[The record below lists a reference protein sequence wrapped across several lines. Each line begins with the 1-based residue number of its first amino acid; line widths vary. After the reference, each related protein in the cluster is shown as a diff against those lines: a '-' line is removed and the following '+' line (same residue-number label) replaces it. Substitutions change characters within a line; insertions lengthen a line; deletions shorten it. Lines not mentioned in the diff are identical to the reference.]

1 MHLRML
7 AKFQSQ
13 PSSVSSIR
21 YLSEFVLSNMAVT
34 FCWGNSMQRRI
45 LLQAGAL
52 IGTAVMLPAALSF
65 SPPSRIK
72 AILAGMRGRFQ
83 DVVDA
88 PERFRLQI
96 EYAYPSGEGQSW
108 RFESYRHG
116 AEWTAPASTVKLPLA
131 IFTLLRLAQ
140 LGLTRAALLKVLD
153 PPSCAAQAD
162 ELAEF
167 ETFERTLIR
176 MLVLS
181 DNGAYN
187 RLYEFVGGYRVPSLL
202 KRFGFPNAKL
212 QARLGTCNPAENARG
227 RGVVVAHANGQILW
241 QDRAE
246 HAILISAPA
255 ASLPPPLV
263 GKAYLDFS
271 ETRINEPKDFKFSNH
286 WSIADAHTLMLAIAG
301 VRPHPLIAA
310 LQPADL
316 DFLRKTM
323 RTLPREAGFAE
334 ADYPDAWG
342 KFLLHGDHKTRMPI
356 GTHSTNKIGQA
367 YGFLLDSAWLEDAA
381 HQCVLSAVIYVNSDG
396 VLNDDQYEY
405 EQLGLPFLAE
415 LGRRLLAYSP
425 R

>member
-1 MHLRML
+1 
-7 AKFQSQ
+7 
-13 PSSVSSIR
+13 
-21 YLSEFVLSNMAVT
+21 
-34 FCWGNSMQRRI
+34 MQRRT
-45 LLQAGAL
+45 LLQAGLL
-52 IGTAVMLPAALSF
+52 ISTTAMVPAALNF

-72 AILAGMRGRFQ
+72 VVLSAMRAHFRQ
-83 DVVDA
+83 VVDA

-96 EYAYPSGEGQSW
+96 EYAYPSRQGRSW

-140 LGLTRAALLKVLD
+140 LGLTRAALLKVLN
-153 PPSCAAQAD
+153 PPRCAAQAD

-167 ETFERTLIR
+167 ETIEHTLIR

-187 RLYEFVGGYRVPSLL
+187 RLYEFVGGYRLPSLL
-202 KRFGFPNAKL
+202 KGFGFPNAKL

-227 RGVVVAHANGQILW
+227 RGVVVAHSNGEILW

-246 HAILISAPA
+246 HEISIRAPA
-255 ASLPPPLV
+255 ASMPQPLV
-263 GKAYLDFS
+263 GNAYLDFN
-271 ETRINEPKDFKFSNH
+271 ETLINEPKDFKFSNH
-286 WSIADAHTLMLAIAG
+286 WSIADAHALTMAIAG

-310 LQPADL
+310 LRPADL
-316 DFLRKTM
+316 EFLRKTM
-323 RTLPREAGFAE
+323 CTLPREAGFAE
-334 ADYPDAWG
+334 VDYPDAWG
-342 KFLLHGDHKTRMPI
+342 KFLLHGDQKKRMPI
-356 GTHSTNKIGQA
+356 GTRSTNKIGQA

-415 LGRRLLAYSP
+415 LGRRMLAYSP